1 MKSLSKVF
9 AIIELL
15 KKNKEI
21 KLQEIANDLN
31 MHKSTVYR
39 IISDLCAYD
48 YVQRSDETKKY
59 RLGLKFLDISASII
73 DNLDIRE
80 VAKKSIE
87 ELNNITKET
96 VHLAVLLGN
105 QVVYI
110 DKKESPYLIRMYSE
124 IGKSAPLHC
133 TGIGKVILA
142 FQPPKIQEK
151 LLDSI
156 TFHKYTEN
164 TIVSMKQL
172 MREVEE
178 IREKGYAL
186 DKEEHEKNV
195 GCIGVPIR
203 DYTKKVI
210 ASISVTAILYRMKM
224 EDLIKNKDVVLEKGY
239 EISRKLGYGE
249 NG

>member
-1 MKSLSKVF
+1 M
-9 AIIELL
+9 
-15 KKNKEI
+15 
-21 KLQEIANDLN
+21 KLQEVANDLN
-31 MHKSTVYR
+31 IHKSTVHR
-39 IISDLCAYD
+39 IISSLCAYG

-59 RLGLKFLDISASII
+59 RLGLKFLDISSTII
-73 DNLDIRE
+73 GNLDIRE

-96 VHLAVLLGN
+96 VHLAMLLGN
-105 QVVYI
+105 QVIYI
-110 DKKESPYLIRMYSE
+110 DKKESLYSIRMYSE
-124 IGKSAPLHC
+124 IGKNAPLHC
-133 TGIGKVILA
+133 TGVGKVILA

-186 DKEEHEKNV
+186 DKEEHEKNI
-195 GCIGVPIR
+195 GCMAVPIR

-210 ASISVTAILYRMKM
+210 ASISVTAILYRMNI
-224 EDLIKNKDVVLEKGY
+224 EDLIKYKNMVLEKGY
-239 EISRKLGYGE
+239 EISRKLGYRE